1 MVPLRVACK
10 GYALMRLFSG
20 GFLLAVVIVVGGA
33 LPVTAQPV
41 DFTYL
46 GNGRLLNN
54 DVIGDGNDRWR
65 TGSYSVSLL
74 YGSEWQGNLTTS
86 PRDVIEFRLRGEV
99 ISPAN
104 VTNPAL
110 NDRLYAGV
118 LAFGVHSHFTWR
130 GADIVAGAD
139 VLGFG
144 PQTGIRELQRD
155 LHEALSQPVVNS
167 ANRELQNKTL
177 LDVNLEASND
187 YALGAG
193 TFVRPFIGLAYGAED
208 LVRLGVDVT
217 VGQWGQGGLRLRDP
231 ITGHRFSGIAS
242 DQDNGLSLVFGADWA
257 YVDDSEYLP
266 SGHGAELRDDRHRL
280 RGGVHYGQNGYTA
293 FYGVTYLSPEFGTQP
308 DGQMVGSVSLGWN
321 F

>member
-86 PRDVIEFRLRGEV
+86 PRDVIDLFAWRGFRHV
-99 ISPAN
+99 

-118 LAFGVHSHFTWR
+118 LPLGYSHFTWR
-130 GADIVAGAD
+130 MLILWRVRSVGFWALADGYSRIAA
-139 VLGFG
+139 
-144 PQTGIRELQRD
+144 
-155 LHEALSQPVVNS
+155 
-167 ANRELQNKTL
+167 
-177 LDVNLEASND
+177 
-187 YALGAG
+187 
-193 TFVRPFIGLAYGAED
+193 
-208 LVRLGVDVT
+208 
-217 VGQWGQGGLRLRDP
+217 
-231 ITGHRFSGIAS
+231 RFA
-242 DQDNGLSLVFGADWA
+242 
-257 YVDDSEYLP
+257 
-266 SGHGAELRDDRHRL
+266 
-280 RGGVHYGQNGYTA
+280 
-293 FYGVTYLSPEFGTQP
+293 
-308 DGQMVGSVSLGWN
+308 
-321 F
+321 